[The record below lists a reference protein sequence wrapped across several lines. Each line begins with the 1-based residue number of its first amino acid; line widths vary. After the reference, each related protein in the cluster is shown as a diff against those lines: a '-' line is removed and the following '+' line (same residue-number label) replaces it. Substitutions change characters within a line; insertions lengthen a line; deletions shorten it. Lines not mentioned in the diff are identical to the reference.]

1 MGGFTQAMSGDMSE
15 VVGFLKAGE
24 VRVLAVLTDE
34 RVPGFEDIPTAIEQG
49 YDVTAVNWRGMYVP
63 KGISDEQFNVWAE
76 KLQAVADSAEWQEA
90 MAANG
95 LAPFTKVGVR
105 FPELRGHPRRGNQR
119 ALQGTGSDPVMAS
132 DRIFGLV
139 TLFVALAYIAG
150 ATQIQTSFLADP
162 VGPKAFPILI
172 GAVAALCSLYMIVRP
187 DPDPDWPSAR
197 TWGALLV
204 AVIVLV
210 AYAYAL
216 KPMGFIVPTAI
227 AAGDSQLPDIPESQG
242 RRGGGLRAVAGSL
255 HPVQIRIGIEPL
267 RLPERNGSDM
277 ELMSNLA
284 LGFSIALSPYTL
296 LLAVV
301 GCFLGTI
308 IGALPGLGPSNG
320 VAILIPLTFTLGLDA
335 TSALVLMTSVY
346 YGAMYG
352 GRISSILLN
361 IPGDEPALMT
371 TLDGYPM
378 AKQGRAGDAL
388 VLSGVAS
395 FVGAFLATI
404 GLMLLAPMLARVAY
418 LFGPAE
424 YFALYL
430 LAFCT
435 LGGMASNNQAKA
447 ALASCL
453 GLGIAMI
460 GVDSSSGMPRLT
472 GGNLH
477 LFDGIDF
484 LVAIVGLFAIAE
496 VFFFIESHGK
506 GSSIGVVLDKVRI
519 PWKDIRDTKWT
530 MLRASGV
537 GFIAGILPGAGASLG
552 SFLAYMSE
560 KSIAGKNGGFGTGA
574 PKGVAAPEAGNNAAA
589 GGALVPMLTLGVP
602 GSGTTA
608 VLLALLM
615 TLNITP
621 GPTLFTDR
629 PEVVW
634 GLIASLLIANIV
646 LLLMN
651 VPMVKVFVKILMVPA
666 WVLLPGVTMI
676 SFVGIYSLS
685 GSYFDLLLMV
695 AFGALGYILRKLDVP
710 TVPVILGILLGGN
723 MEDALRRA
731 MVLSDGDFTFLFS
744 TPISIGLWIA
754 AILGFV
760 APMFLRNVLK
770 KPQAITD

>member
-1 MGGFTQAMSGDMSE
+1 
-15 VVGFLKAGE
+15 
-24 VRVLAVLTDE
+24 
-34 RVPGFEDIPTAIEQG
+34 
-49 YDVTAVNWRGMYVP
+49 
-63 KGISDEQFNVWAE
+63 
-76 KLQAVADSAEWQEA
+76 
-90 MAANG
+90 
-95 LAPFTKVGVR
+95 
-105 FPELRGHPRRGNQR
+105 
-119 ALQGTGSDPVMAS
+119 
-132 DRIFGLV
+132 
-139 TLFVALAYIAG
+139 
-150 ATQIQTSFLADP
+150 
-162 VGPKAFPILI
+162 
-172 GAVAALCSLYMIVRP
+172 
-187 DPDPDWPSAR
+187 
-197 TWGALLV
+197 
-204 AVIVLV
+204 
-210 AYAYAL
+210 
-216 KPMGFIVPTAI
+216 
-227 AAGDSQLPDIPESQG
+227 
-242 RRGGGLRAVAGSL
+242 
-255 HPVQIRIGIEPL
+255 
-267 RLPERNGSDM
+267 M
-277 ELMSNLA
+277 ELFSNLA
-284 LGFSIALSPYTL
+284 IGFDIALSPYTL
-296 LLAVV
+296 MLAVI
-301 GCFLGTI
+301 GCFIGTI

-320 VAILIPLTFTLGLDA
+320 VAILIPLTFTMGLDA

-378 AKQGRAGDAL
+378 AKAGRAGDAL

-395 FVGAFLATI
+395 FVGAFLATV
-404 GLMLLAPMLARVAY
+404 GLMLLAPMLAQVAF

-430 LAFCT
+430 LAFAT

-447 ALASCL
+447 AIASCI

-460 GVDSSSGMPRLT
+460 GVDNNSGLPRLT
-472 GGNLH
+472 GGNMH

-506 GSSIGVVLDKVRI
+506 NTSIGVKLEKVTI
-519 PWKDIRDTKWT
+519 PVKDIMASGWT
-530 MLRASGV
+530 MLRSSVV
-537 GFIAGILPGAGASLG
+537 GFIAGVLPGAGASLG

-560 KSIAGKNGGFGTGA
+560 KSIAGEKGGFGTGV
-574 PKGVAAPEAGNNAAA
+574 PRGIAAPEAGNNAAA

-621 GPTLFTDR
+621 GPMLFTER

-634 GLIASLLIANIV
+634 GLIASLLIANFV

-651 VPMVKVFVKILMVPA
+651 VPMVKIFVKVLSVPP

-695 AFGALGYILRKLDVP
+695 GFGVLGYVLRKLDVP
-710 TVPVILGILLGGN
+710 TVPIILGILLGGH

-731 MVLSDGDFTFLFS
+731 MVLSNGDWTFLFS
-744 TPISIGLWIA
+744 SGISITLWIIA
-754 AILGFV
+754 VVGFV
-760 APMFLRNVLK
+760 APMFLRNILK
-770 KPQAITD
+770 KPQRITD

>member
-1 MGGFTQAMSGDMSE
+1 M
-15 VVGFLKAGE
+15 
-24 VRVLAVLTDE
+24 
-34 RVPGFEDIPTAIEQG
+34 DI
-49 YDVTAVNWRGMYVP
+49 
-63 KGISDEQFNVWAE
+63 
-76 KLQAVADSAEWQEA
+76 L
-90 MAANG
+90 
-95 LAPFTKVGVR
+95 
-105 FPELRGHPRRGNQR
+105 
-119 ALQGTGSDPVMAS
+119 
-132 DRIFGLV
+132 
-139 TLFVALAYIAG
+139 
-150 ATQIQTSFLADP
+150 
-162 VGPKAFPILI
+162 
-172 GAVAALCSLYMIVRP
+172 
-187 DPDPDWPSAR
+187 
-197 TWGALLV
+197 
-204 AVIVLV
+204 
-210 AYAYAL
+210 
-216 KPMGFIVPTAI
+216 
-227 AAGDSQLPDIPESQG
+227 
-242 RRGGGLRAVAGSL
+242 
-255 HPVQIRIGIEPL
+255 
-267 RLPERNGSDM
+267 
-277 ELMSNLA
+277 SNLA
-284 LGFSIALSPYTL
+284 LGFGVALSPFTL
-296 LLAVV
+296 MLAVI

-320 VAILIPLTFTLGLDA
+320 VAILIPITFTLGLDA

-378 AKQGRAGDAL
+378 ARNGRAGDAL

-404 GLMLLAPMLARVAY
+404 GLMLLAPLLARVAY

-447 ALASCL
+447 AIASCI

-460 GVDSSSGMPRLT
+460 GVDNNSGMPRLT

-477 LFDGIDF
+477 LSDGVDF

-506 GSSIGVVLDKVRI
+506 GSSIGVKLGKVTI
-519 PWKDIRDTKWT
+519 PWKDIFDTKWT
-530 MLRASGV
+530 MLRSSGI
-537 GFIAGILPGAGASLG
+537 GFVAGILPGAGASLG
-552 SFLAYMSE
+552 SFLAYMTE
-560 KSIAGKNGGFGTGA
+560 KSIAGKDGGFGTGV

-629 PEVVW
+629 PDVVW
-634 GLIASLLIANIV
+634 GLIASLLIANVV

-651 VPMVKVFVKILMVPA
+651 VPMVKVFVKVLMVPPA
-666 WVLLPGVTMI
+666 ILLPGVTMI

-695 AFGALGYILRKLDVP
+695 GFGALGYILRKLDIP

-723 MEDALRRA
+723 MENALRRA
-731 MVLSDGDFTFLFS
+731 MVLSDGDFTYLFS
-744 TPISIGLWIA
+744 SPISIGLWICA
-754 AILGFV
+754 VLGFV
-760 APMFLRNVLK
+760 APMFLRAVLK
-770 KPQAITD
+770 KPQRVTD

>member
-1 MGGFTQAMSGDMSE
+1 M
-15 VVGFLKAGE
+15 
-24 VRVLAVLTDE
+24 
-34 RVPGFEDIPTAIEQG
+34 DI
-49 YDVTAVNWRGMYVP
+49 
-63 KGISDEQFNVWAE
+63 
-76 KLQAVADSAEWQEA
+76 L
-90 MAANG
+90 
-95 LAPFTKVGVR
+95 
-105 FPELRGHPRRGNQR
+105 
-119 ALQGTGSDPVMAS
+119 
-132 DRIFGLV
+132 
-139 TLFVALAYIAG
+139 
-150 ATQIQTSFLADP
+150 
-162 VGPKAFPILI
+162 
-172 GAVAALCSLYMIVRP
+172 
-187 DPDPDWPSAR
+187 
-197 TWGALLV
+197 
-204 AVIVLV
+204 
-210 AYAYAL
+210 
-216 KPMGFIVPTAI
+216 
-227 AAGDSQLPDIPESQG
+227 
-242 RRGGGLRAVAGSL
+242 
-255 HPVQIRIGIEPL
+255 
-267 RLPERNGSDM
+267 
-277 ELMSNLA
+277 SNLS

-296 LLAVV
+296 MLAVI

-320 VAILIPLTFTLGLDA
+320 VAILIPLTFSIGLDA
-335 TSALVLMTSVY
+335 TSALVLMTAVY
-346 YGAMYG
+346 YGAMSG

-378 AKQGRAGDAL
+378 AKAGRASDAL

-404 GLMLLAPMLARVAY
+404 GLMLLAPMLAQVAY

-447 ALASCL
+447 ALASCI

-460 GVDSSSGMPRLT
+460 GVDNNSGLPRLT
-472 GGNLH
+472 AGSLH
-477 LFDGIDF
+477 LMDGVDF
-484 LVAIVGLFAIAE
+484 LVAIVGLFAVAE

-506 GSSIGVVLDKVRI
+506 SSSLGVKLEKVI
-519 PWKDIRDTKWT
+519 VPWKDIFASKWT

-560 KSIAGKNGGFGTGA
+560 KSIAGDKGGFGTGVA
-574 PKGVAAPEAGNNAAA
+574 RGVTAPEAGNNAAA

-621 GPTLFTDR
+621 GPTLFNDR

-634 GLIASLLIANIV
+634 GLIASLLIANVV

-651 VPMVKVFVKILMVPA
+651 VPMVKVFVRVLSVPA

-685 GSYFDLLLMV
+685 GSYFDLLLMIL
-695 AFGALGYILRKLDVP
+695 FGVLGYVLRKLDIP
-710 TVPVILGILLGGN
+710 TVPVILGILLGGH
-723 MEDALRRA
+723 MEDSLRRA
-731 MVLSDGDFTFLFS
+731 MVLSDGDPAYLFS
-744 TPISIGLWIA
+744 SPIAIGLWIA
-754 AILGFV
+754 AITGFI
-760 APMFLRNVLK
+760 APMFLRNLLK
-770 KPQAITD
+770 KPPAVTD

>member
-1 MGGFTQAMSGDMSE
+1 ME
-15 VVGFLKAGE
+15 
-24 VRVLAVLTDE
+24 
-34 RVPGFEDIPTAIEQG
+34 
-49 YDVTAVNWRGMYVP
+49 
-63 KGISDEQFNVWAE
+63 
-76 KLQAVADSAEWQEA
+76 
-90 MAANG
+90 
-95 LAPFTKVGVR
+95 
-105 FPELRGHPRRGNQR
+105 
-119 ALQGTGSDPVMAS
+119 
-132 DRIFGLV
+132 IF
-139 TLFVALAYIAG
+139 
-150 ATQIQTSFLADP
+150 
-162 VGPKAFPILI
+162 
-172 GAVAALCSLYMIVRP
+172 
-187 DPDPDWPSAR
+187 
-197 TWGALLV
+197 
-204 AVIVLV
+204 
-210 AYAYAL
+210 
-216 KPMGFIVPTAI
+216 
-227 AAGDSQLPDIPESQG
+227 
-242 RRGGGLRAVAGSL
+242 
-255 HPVQIRIGIEPL
+255 
-267 RLPERNGSDM
+267 
-277 ELMSNLA
+277 SNLA
-284 LGFSIALSPYTL
+284 LGFGVALSPFTL
-296 LLAVV
+296 MLAVA

-320 VAILIPLTFTLGLDA
+320 VAILIPITFTLGLDA

-378 AKQGRAGDAL
+378 AKAGRAGDAL

-395 FVGAFLATI
+395 FVGALLATI
-404 GLMLLAPMLARVAY
+404 GLMFLAPTLARVAFF
-418 LFGPAE
+418 FGPAE

-447 ALASCL
+447 ALAACI

-460 GVDSSSGMPRLT
+460 GVDSSSGLPRMT

-477 LFDGIDF
+477 LYDGIDF

-496 VFFFIESHGK
+496 VFFFIESHGA
-506 GSSIGVVLDKVRI
+506 GSSIGVKLEKVTI
-519 PWKDIRDTKWT
+519 PWKDIFDTRWT
-530 MLRASGV
+530 MVRSSCV

-552 SFLAYMSE
+552 SFLAYMTE
-560 KSIAGKNGGFGTGA
+560 KSIAGEKGGFGTGV
-574 PKGVAAPEAGNNAAA
+574 PKGIAAPEAGNNAAA

-621 GPTLFTDR
+621 GPTLFTER

-634 GLIASLLIANIV
+634 GLIASLLIANFV

-651 VPMVKVFVKILMVPA
+651 VPMVKIFVKILMVPP
-666 WVLLPGVTMI
+666 WILLPGVTMI

-695 AFGALGYILRKLDVP
+695 GFGALGYFLRKLDVP

-731 MVLSDGDFTFLFS
+731 MTLSDGDVTYLFS
-744 TPISIGLWIA
+744 SPIAVGLWIA
-754 AILGFV
+754 AIAGFV
-760 APMFLRNVLK
+760 APMFLRGVLR
-770 KPQAITD
+770 KPPAITD